1 MAYFQAI
8 ILGVVQGLTEFL
20 PVSSSAH
27 LILARALL
35 GWDAAELGLAFDV
48 ACHVGTLGAVVAYFR
63 ADLAAMAAGVPGL
76 LRRPVWPA
84 DAAGRRLRLIAVG
97 TVPVVI
103 GGVLL
108 AGAIEDTLRTPWVTV
123 VTLTAVAVLFLLVER
138 TGRATRGEEA
148 VTPAIALAI
157 GVAQAAALV
166 PGVSRSGAT
175 IMTGMFL
182 GLRREAAARFSFL
195 LGVPAIVAAAA
206 HEGLPLVTSGMGAEQ
221 ARLFLIGMGVSAV
234 VGYAT
239 IKYLLKYLVSHSL
252 ASFAWY
258 RIALAAVVAVWLLS
272 GRG

>member
-1 MAYFQAI
+1 VAYFQAV

-35 GWDAAELGLAFDV
+35 GWDADELGLAFDV
-48 ACHVGTLGAVVAYFR
+48 ACHVGTLGAVVAYFWT
-63 ADLAAMAAGVPGL
+63 DLVGLAGAAPGL
-76 LRRPVWPA
+76 FRAPVWPA
-84 DAAGRRLRLIAVG
+84 DAAGRRLRLIAIG

-103 GGVLL
+103 AGLL
-108 AGAIEDTLRTPWVTV
+108 VAGAIEDTLRTPWVAV
-123 VTLTAVAVLFLLVER
+123 VMLVAVAVLFLLVER
-138 TGRATRGEEA
+138 TGRAMRGEDA
-148 VTPAIALAI
+148 MTPAAAFAI

-175 IMTGMFL
+175 ITTGMGL

-206 HEGLPLVTSGMGAEQ
+206 HEGLPLLRSGMSAEQ

-239 IKYLLKYLVSHSL
+239 IRFLLKYLVSHSL
-252 ASFAWY
+252 APFAWY
-258 RIALAAVVAVWLLS
+258 RIALAAVAAVWLLS